1 MHFFLKEGKTNKKKS
16 PNNYDDIDVDTVM
29 LCVFIILS
37 FDWHVL
43 PFLGYGF
50 QGLLSELCQLC

>member
-1 MHFFLKEGKTNKKKS
+1 MHFFLKEGKTKIFPVS
-16 PNNYDDIDVDTVM
+16 HDYIDVDPVM
-29 LCVFIILS
+29 LCVFTILC

-50 QGLLSELCQLC
+50 QGLLA